1 MRSRFS
7 SRPGILRWLA
17 VGATLAALAT
27 SSPAE
32 ATVVEK
38 IVAVVGDDAV
48 LLTEVRT
55 RCAPIL
61 RAIAKGVP
69 TGPQRTAAESDAMKE
84 MLGRM
89 VNEILTQQAADRL
102 KVTVTQQEL
111 DKQLAVIA
119 GGQKLTVAELIRS
132 MEERSGFSEIEYRAE
147 IRRQMLEGKL
157 LSQRVRGRLRI
168 TEEDLKNAF
177 ARAVREERELR
188 EYRVSWIV
196 LKIPAD
202 ATPAAIE
209 ELETKSKA
217 IREKLSLGE
226 TFADLAA
233 AYSDDPT
240 TREKG
245 GDLGVHAPIKS
256 KAAQTRRRNALAKEI
271 EERLVPL
278 EPGEFTD
285 AFRFQDAFL
294 IMGLTGRAPS
304 RYTTYDAAKEEM
316 AARVQNELLLRE
328 KTAWLEELKKR
339 TFISVRL

>member
-1 MRSRFS
+1 MLTVL
-7 SRPGILRWLA
+7 G
-17 VGATLAALAT
+17 T
-27 SSPAE
+27 SSPAQ

-55 RCAPIL
+55 RCAPVL

-69 TGPQRTAAESDAMKE
+69 AGPQRTAESDAMKD

-102 KVTVTQQEL
+102 KVTVSQQEL
-111 DKQLAVIA
+111 DKQLGVIA
-119 GGQKLTVAELIRS
+119 AGQKMTVPELVRS

-177 ARAVREERELR
+177 ARSVREERELR

-196 LKIPAD
+196 LKVPAD
-202 ATPAAIE
+202 ATPAVVEA
-209 ELETKSKA
+209 LEAKA
-217 IREKLSLGE
+217 KEIRQKLELGE
-226 TFADLAA
+226 PFADLAL

-256 KAAQTRRRNALAKEI
+256 KAAQTRRRNALAKDI
-271 EERLVPL
+271 EERLIPL
-278 EPGEFTD
+278 EPGQFTD

-294 IMGLTGRAPS
+294 IMTLTGRAPS
-304 RYTTYDAAKEEM
+304 TRFTTFDAAKEEM